1 MIPARVSALAFAA
14 ALGFAAVAQAQPA
27 PPPPPPPPGM
37 AMHAWNRDGGGDPR
51 AMHAMHAA
59 ARLKAL
65 HDALNIRPDQEG
77 AFQAFAAS
85 MKPEPGP
92 DGPGGPGADGMRDSS
107 DMRRM
112 TVPERLDQMARKLD
126 ERVARMRE
134 GLARHAAAVKA
145 LYAVLS
151 PEQRHTLDALPI
163 LIGHPGMGPG
173 MGPEHDGMEPGH
185 GMGHPGEED

>member
-1 MIPARVSALAFAA
+1 MIMKSLPALAFAA
-14 ALGFAAVAQAQPA
+14 AVALAGAATAQMG
-27 PPPPPPPPGM
+27 PPPPPPG
-37 AMHAWNRDGGGDPR
+37 AMGGPGHGWQGMR
-51 AMHAMHAA
+51 EHHAMRAE
-59 ARLKAL
+59 ARLHAL